1 MDLIERIVKLL
12 DDETPRKR
20 IAAAVVLG
28 ELGVKDAKAVARLC
42 ELAKDP
48 NDAYA
53 EAALEAL
60 GQVGS
65 VKALPVLLDALGR
78 GREVQAAAKVAIGK
92 LGEEALPFLRERLD
106 QATPEARAVLSTL
119 LPSVGGRQSFELALE
134 GMRGQT
140 WEAVNPVAL
149 SVRQEAKTMSEA
161 EKKVMR
167 TQVEKFL
174 AKKKTA
180 EDEPA
185 TRGALKVLGYLEL
198 ADSADT
204 LLGYLGAKQP
214 PAVRM
219 EAAMALRFAL
229 SKGPSKKAL
238 RRLMELLED
247 EDVQVARASRDT
259 LTVMKIGTEFAE
271 ELAELSKGRDVEV
284 AKWAI
289 AHLGGLALSEPGKSA
304 KLAVKTL
311 VPMAQSNDKLRAEAA
326 AKALLAL
333 PGGVDE
339 LVDALLSVE
348 EEVGAQVLADALAP
362 HATKLGKKAVQSLL
376 AAGTKTLGDSL
387 AVARRQLEPVRIA
400 DKDAWA
406 ELIREKAKAFR
417 KKDPTKAEALLELL
431 GRSGAATNEDRFG
444 VVVQSLLHHSLD
456 PHPRARQGDS
466 ALAELE
472 RLHGLG
478 FPVAEA
484 LKKDKQLTDEA
495 RYYVGVHFAEKSTF
509 ELKNVGAELLEA
521 LAEKGKGKIA
531 KAAKNKMKLLEL

>member
-1 MDLIERIVKLL
+1 MDLVERIVKLL

-28 ELGVKDAKAVARLC
+28 ELGVKDARAVARLS
-42 ELAKDP
+42 ELARDA

-60 GQVGS
+60 GQLGA

-78 GREVQAAAKVAIGK
+78 GREVQAAAKVALGK
-92 LGEEALPFLRERLD
+92 LGEQALPGLRERLE

-134 GMRGQT
+134 GMRGQG
-140 WEAVNPVAL
+140 WDAVNQVAL
-149 SVRQEAKTMSEA
+149 SVRQEARSMTEA

-167 TQVEKFL
+167 TQAEKFL

-185 TRGALKVLGYLEL
+185 LRGALKVLGYLEL
-198 ADSADT
+198 PDTQDT
-204 LLGYLGAKQP
+204 LLPYLGAKQP
-214 PAVRM
+214 PAVRV

-229 SKGPSKKAL
+229 AKGPSKKAL

-247 EDVQVARASRDT
+247 PDAQVARASRDT
-259 LTVMKIGTEFAE
+259 LTVLKIGTEFSD
-271 ELAELSKGRDVEV
+271 ELAELSQGRDVEV

-289 AHLGGLALSEPGKSA
+289 RHLGALALSEPGKSA

-311 VPMAQSNDKLRAEAA
+311 LQMAQSSDKLRAEAA
-326 AKALLAL
+326 AQALAAL
-333 PGGVDE
+333 PNGVE
-339 LVDALLSVE
+339 LLVEALVGVAE
-348 EEVGAQVLADALAP
+348 EIGAQVLADALAP
-362 HATKLGKKAVQSLL
+362 HATKLSKKAVSALL
-376 AAGTKTLGDSL
+376 AAGTKTLAKSL

-400 DKDAWA
+400 DKEGWA
-406 ELIREKAKAFR
+406 ELMRERAKAFR
-417 KKDPTKAEALLELL
+417 KKEPTKAEALLELL

-444 VVVQSLLHHSLD
+444 VVVQSLRHHSLD

-466 ALAELE
+466 ALSELE
-472 RLHGLG
+472 RLHGAG

-495 RYYVGVHFAEKSTF
+495 RYYVGVHFAEKATF
-509 ELKNVGAELLEA
+509 ELKSVGAEILEA
-521 LAEKGKGKIA
+521 LVEKGKGKIA
-531 KAAKNKMKLLEL
+531 RAAKNKMKLLEL

>member
-1 MDLIERIVKLL
+1 MDLVERIVKLL

-92 LGEEALPFLRERLD
+92 LGAEALPFLRERLD

-161 EKKVMR
+161 EKRVMR

-198 ADSADT
+198 VDSSDT
-204 LLGYLGAKQP
+204 LLAYLGIKQP

-259 LTVMKIGTEFAE
+259 LTVLKIGTELAD

-311 VPMAQSNDKLRAEAA
+311 VPMAQSSDKLRAEAA

-333 PGGVDE
+333 PGGVGE

-362 HATKLGKKAVQSLL
+362 HATKLGKKAVQALL
-376 AAGTKTLGDSL
+376 AAGTKTLGESL

-417 KKDPTKAEALLELL
+417 KKDATKAEALLELL

-472 RLHGLG
+472 RLNGSG